1 MQLHAVFPTSVLF
14 INAIHWEHGGTNR
27 FIQMKTLRF
36 IGMAIIAVI
45 MSVNFTAC
53 SDDDEDEKQSNT
65 IIGTWK
71 VTGDSDS
78 DEEYNAIGEVYT
90 FYSNG
95 TVSVEYKGGS
105 GVYNYK
111 LNSDNTILS
120 IDYEDGDGYEEMY
133 LEITGN
139 RMKWTYVNYKGE
151 YLILER
157 IK

>member
-1 MQLHAVFPTSVLF
+1 
-14 INAIHWEHGGTNR
+14 
-27 FIQMKTLRF
+27 
-36 IGMAIIAVI
+36 MAIVAVI

-53 SDDDEDEKQSNT
+53 SDDDEDDKQSNT
-65 IIGTWK
+65 IIGTWE

-78 DEEYNAIGEVYT
+78 DEEYNAIGEIYT

-95 TVSVEYKGGS
+95 TVLNEWENDFYT
-105 GVYNYK
+105 YNYK

-133 LEITGN
+133 LEITDN
-139 RMKWTYVNYKGE
+139 KLMKWTYVNYEGE
-151 YLILER
+151 YLILTR

>member
-1 MQLHAVFPTSVLF
+1 
-14 INAIHWEHGGTNR
+14 
-27 FIQMKTLRF
+27 
-36 IGMAIIAVI
+36 MAIVAVI

-53 SDDDEDEKQSNT
+53 SDDDEDDKQSNT
-65 IIGTWK
+65 ITGTWE

-78 DEEYNAIGEVYT
+78 DEEYNAIGEIYT

-95 TVSVEYKGGS
+95 TVLNEWENDFYT
-105 GVYNYK
+105 YNYK

-133 LEITGN
+133 LEITDN
-139 RMKWTYVNYKGE
+139 KLMKWTYVNYEGE
-151 YLILER
+151 YLILKR

>member
-1 MQLHAVFPTSVLF
+1 MAV
-14 INAIHWEHGGTNR
+14 
-27 FIQMKTLRF
+27 
-36 IGMAIIAVI
+36 IAVI

-53 SDDDEDEKQSNT
+53 SDDDEDDKQSNT
-65 IIGTWK
+65 IIGTWE

-78 DEEYNAIGEVYT
+78 DEEYNAIGEIYT

-95 TVSVEYKGGS
+95 TVLNEWENDFYT
-105 GVYNYK
+105 YNYK

-133 LEITGN
+133 LEITDN
-139 RMKWTYVNYKGE
+139 KLMKWTYVNYEGE
-151 YLILER
+151 YLILKR

>member
-1 MQLHAVFPTSVLF
+1 
-14 INAIHWEHGGTNR
+14 
-27 FIQMKTLRF
+27 
-36 IGMAIIAVI
+36 MAIVAVI

-53 SDDDEDEKQSNT
+53 SDDDEDDKQSNT
-65 IIGTWK
+65 IIGTWE

-78 DEEYNAIGEVYT
+78 DEEYNGIGEIYT

-95 TVSVEYKGGS
+95 TVLNEWENDFYT
-105 GVYNYK
+105 YNYK

-133 LEITGN
+133 LEITDN
-139 RMKWTYVNYKGE
+139 KLMKWTYVNYEGE
-151 YLILER
+151 YLILKR

>member
-1 MQLHAVFPTSVLF
+1 
-14 INAIHWEHGGTNR
+14 
-27 FIQMKTLRF
+27 
-36 IGMAIIAVI
+36 MAIIAVI

>member
-1 MQLHAVFPTSVLF
+1 
-14 INAIHWEHGGTNR
+14 
-27 FIQMKTLRF
+27 MKTLRF
-36 IGMAIIAVI
+36 IGMAIVAVI

-53 SDDDEDEKQSNT
+53 SDDDEDDKQSNT
-65 IIGTWK
+65 IIGTWE

-78 DEEYNAIGEVYT
+78 DEEYNAIGEIYT

-95 TVSVEYKGGS
+95 TVLNEWENDFYT
-105 GVYNYK
+105 YNYK

-133 LEITGN
+133 LEITDN
-139 RMKWTYVNYKGE
+139 KLMKWTYVNYEGE
-151 YLILER
+151 YLILKR

>member
-1 MQLHAVFPTSVLF
+1 
-14 INAIHWEHGGTNR
+14 
-27 FIQMKTLRF
+27 MKTLRF
-36 IGMAIIAVI
+36 IGMAIIAII

-105 GVYNYK
+105 DVYNYK

-139 RMKWTYVNYKGE
+139 RMKWTYVNYAGE

>member
-1 MQLHAVFPTSVLF
+1 
-14 INAIHWEHGGTNR
+14 
-27 FIQMKTLRF
+27 
-36 IGMAIIAVI
+36 MAIVAVI

-53 SDDDEDEKQSNT
+53 SDDDEDDKQSNT
-65 IIGTWK
+65 IIGTWE

-78 DEEYNAIGEVYT
+78 DEEYNAIGEIYT

-95 TVSVEYKGGS
+95 TVLNEWENDFYT
-105 GVYNYK
+105 YNYK

-133 LEITGN
+133 LEITDN
-139 RMKWTYVNYKGE
+139 KLMKWTYVNYEGE
-151 YLILER
+151 YLILKR

>member
-1 MQLHAVFPTSVLF
+1 
-14 INAIHWEHGGTNR
+14 
-27 FIQMKTLRF
+27 MKTLRF
-36 IGMAIIAVI
+36 IGMAVIAVI

-53 SDDDEDEKQSNT
+53 SDDDEDDKQSNT
-65 IIGTWK
+65 IIGTWE

-78 DEEYNAIGEVYT
+78 DEEYNAIGEIYT

-95 TVSVEYKGGS
+95 TVLNEWENDFYT
-105 GVYNYK
+105 YNYK

-133 LEITGN
+133 LEITDN
-139 RMKWTYVNYKGE
+139 KLMKWTYVNYEGE
-151 YLILER
+151 YLILKR

>member
-1 MQLHAVFPTSVLF
+1 
-14 INAIHWEHGGTNR
+14 
-27 FIQMKTLRF
+27 
-36 IGMAIIAVI
+36 MAIVAVI

-53 SDDDEDEKQSNT
+53 SDDDEDDKQSNT
-65 IIGTWK
+65 IIGTWE

-78 DEEYNAIGEVYT
+78 DEEYNAIGEIYT

-95 TVSVEYKGGS
+95 TVLNEWENDFYTYK
-105 GVYNYK
+105 YK

-133 LEITGN
+133 LEITDN
-139 RMKWTYVNYKGE
+139 KLMKWTYVNYEGE
-151 YLILER
+151 YLILKR